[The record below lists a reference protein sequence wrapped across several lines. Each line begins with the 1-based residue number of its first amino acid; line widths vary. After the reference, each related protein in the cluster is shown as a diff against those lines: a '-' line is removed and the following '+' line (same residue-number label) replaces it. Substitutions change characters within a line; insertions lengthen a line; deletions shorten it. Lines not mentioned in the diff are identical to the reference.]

1 MSISSVLIKNL
12 EKNHMTQQELAE
24 KIDITQSYVS
34 QICSGKK
41 QPTISTLT
49 KISQCLGIPLTAFFD
64 EAPSG
69 VFTSSGQERFLTA
82 EEEHILSLYRSM
94 NKKDRAVIY
103 SMVNQIHIISKQH
116 SGSHMYKHTNVHVI
130 R

>member
-1 MSISSVLIKNL
+1 
-12 EKNHMTQQELAE
+12 MTQQELAE
-24 KIDITQSYVS
+24 KTDITQSYVS

-49 KISQCLGIPLTAFFD
+49 RISQCLGISMTAFFD
-64 EAPSG
+64 EELPDNYSCPQRRRSL
-69 VFTSSGQERFLTA
+69 SSD
-82 EEEHILSLYRSM
+82 EEHILSLYRTM

-103 SMVNQIHIISKQH
+103 SMVDQIHIISKQR
-116 SGSHMYKHTNVHVI
+116 SNSRIAKDSKVRAI